1 MTEIKTNV
9 DGPHINLKIETFQNT
24 NTAQILY
31 FQTFQQTTYIMV
43 VDMSY
48 HTVDNVIS
56 TWELIRRIPD
66 FKKVVGVQLFQKLFI
81 LEPEI
86 QLVFGIPKSLD
97 PRSDEI
103 LQNQRFVKHAQY
115 FIEMIDNALGM
126 LGPDIELLTEIMV
139 ELGKKHGK
147 YGVKPEYFPIMG
159 RALLQTIA
167 ENLREDQFTEAI
179 RADWL
184 EIYSALS
191 YDMIRARKLVK

>member
-1 MTEIKTNV
+1 
-9 DGPHINLKIETFQNT
+9 
-24 NTAQILY
+24 
-31 FQTFQQTTYIMV
+31 
-43 VDMSY
+43 MSY
-48 HTVDNVIS
+48 HTVDNVLS

-97 PRSDEI
+97 PRSDDI

-126 LGPDIELLTEIMV
+126 LGPDIELLTEILV
-139 ELGKKHGK
+139 ELGKKHVK

-159 RALLQTIA
+159 RALLETIA
-167 ENLREDQFTEAI
+167 ANVREDQFTEAI
-179 RADWL
+179 KADWL